1 MLDSRDVNICRI
13 FNYKALYVIPTLSL
27 CAVLLVSLG
36 SYIVAEEWPP
46 YPTLRAKISAS
57 LTVGDAPLTVTFTP
71 IVSGGIPPYT
81 YLWLFDDGTKST
93 EANPIHTFEKPGF
106 YRIVL
111 TVKDSKAI
119 GYTAHQVISVTKG
132 GEVYN
137 PIRTV
142 QNLTK
147 GVANA
152 PPNAT
157 YATEASSESSAPNG
171 GRCLIATAAFGSEL
185 TPQVQFLRNF
195 RDKHIMSTLADS
207 SFMNVFNT
215 WYYSFSPY
223 IADYERGQPWLQQS
237 AKSLIYPLI
246 SILHVSERAYSSIDG
261 EYGALTSGLIA
272 SSMIG
277 ALYFSPFALLLKR
290 IREGKFNYRFAVSM
304 LAIVSLAVVG
314 SILSGN
320 IYALMATT
328 SLFVL
333 TTLAISA
340 ILSAKMIIKI
350 VRKLR
355 FSCS

>member
-1 MLDSRDVNICRI
+1 MNVC
-13 FNYKALYVIPTLSL
+13 VILALSL
-27 CAVLLVSLG
+27 CAVLLVSLE
-36 SYIVAEEWPP
+36 SYTVAEQWPP

-57 LTVGDAPLTVTFTP
+57 PTVGDAPLTVTFTP
-71 IVSGGIPPYT
+71 IVSGGAPPYT
-81 YLWLFDDGTKST
+81 YLWLFDDRTKST
-93 EANPIHTFEKPGF
+93 EANPTHTFEKPGF
-106 YRIVL
+106 YRVVL

-119 GYTAHQVISVTKG
+119 GYTTNQVISVTKG
-132 GEVYN
+132 GEIYN

-147 GVANA
+147 GVTNA

-157 YATEASSESSAPNG
+157 YATETSESSTPNG

-195 RDKHIMSTLADS
+195 RDEHIMSTLSGS
-207 SFMNVFNT
+207 SFMNVFNI

-223 IADYERGQPWLQQS
+223 IADYEKEQPWLQQS
-237 AKSLIYPLI
+237 VKSLIYPLI
-246 SILHVSERAYSSIDG
+246 SILHVSEKIYSSING
-261 EYGALTSGLIA
+261 EYGTLTSGLIA

-277 ALYFSPFALLLKR
+277 ALYFWPFALSVKR
-290 IREGKFNYRFAVSM
+290 VREGKFNYRFAVSM
-304 LAIVSLAVVG
+304 LVIVSLAVVG

-333 TTLAISA
+333 TTLAIST
-340 ILSAKMIIKI
+340 ILFARMILKIAK
-350 VRKLR
+350 KLLV
-355 FSCS
+355 SL